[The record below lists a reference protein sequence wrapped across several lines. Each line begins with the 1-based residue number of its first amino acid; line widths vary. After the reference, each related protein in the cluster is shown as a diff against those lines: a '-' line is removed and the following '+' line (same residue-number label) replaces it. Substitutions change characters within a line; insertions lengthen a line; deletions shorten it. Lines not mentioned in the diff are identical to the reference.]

1 MTSTTCFLKHLMLDT
16 VRVNNN
22 DDAEETELIA
32 DRISYISRL
41 LEFRPSNPEATN
53 PNKPPSDLPF
63 SKLGTIS
70 KQLNT
75 ESIKWWSHSGALE
88 FSGLSFDR

>member
-22 DDAEETELIA
+22 DDAEEFTA
-32 DRISYISRL
+32 DKISYILRL
-41 LEFRPSNPEATN
+41 LEFRPSNPKATN
-53 PNKPPSDLPF
+53 PNKPQEPLSDLPF
-63 SKLGTIS
+63 QNWEVFP

-75 ESIKWWSHSGALE
+75 ESINSWSHSGALE
-88 FSGLSFDR
+88 RFQV